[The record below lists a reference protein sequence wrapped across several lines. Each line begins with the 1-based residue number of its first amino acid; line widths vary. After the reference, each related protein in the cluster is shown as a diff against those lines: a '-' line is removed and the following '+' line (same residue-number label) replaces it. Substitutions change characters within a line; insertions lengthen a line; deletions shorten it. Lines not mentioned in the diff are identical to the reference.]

1 MFYSMDV
8 RYVLT
13 YQGFSGSFSG
23 FCFEWEVIA
32 TVFAKPKKKNL
43 PGNTKEI
50 ALLFRIYKEQKSW
63 GNFLVGNYV

>member
-1 MFYSMDV
+1 MDV

-23 FCFEWEVIA
+23 LCLQWKVIA
-32 TVFAKPKKKNL
+32 TVFAKPKEL
-43 PGNTKEI
+43 PGNTEEI
-50 ALLFRIYKEQKSW
+50 ALLFRIYEEQKSW